1 MTHIG
6 PAVSIV
12 GDVEC
17 DDDDL
22 LVDGHVRGRVRSRTI
37 AIVIGRQG
45 RIQGDI
51 RGRQVVVHGRVDGSI
66 WASERIELGAT
77 AVVQGSLSAN
87 RIVIP
92 DGAIVNGR
100 VDMDQRT
107 IAAAVARFKA
117 EQPGVVA

>member
-1 MTHIG
+1 MTDIG
-6 PAVSIV
+6 PAVTIV

-17 DDDDL
+17 DAEDL
-22 LVDGHVRGRVRSRTI
+22 FVDGCVRGRLRGRNVSVTI
-37 AIVIGRQG
+37 GPRG
-45 RIQGDI
+45 RIDGDI
-51 RGRQVVVHGRVDGSI
+51 RAKHVVVQGRVDGSI
-66 WASERIELGAT
+66 WASERIELTPT
-77 AVVQGSLSAN
+77 AVVRGSMSAN

-117 EQPGVVA
+117 EQTGVVA